1 MTRVHNKLVFPWLSA
16 VSLWPHE
23 YRDSGLQ
30 IRQPMNPPGR
40 KNIARSS
47 TQPLP
52 ALNRLLRLNETIEQ
66 ASSSPWL
73 FKTITSHHI
82 QHHGKLHVCNAS
94 HRGGH
99 GTTTRCSSTKNECNT
114 FSDKRL
120 PALNCYVT
128 KLESK
133 LHKIVSCGI
142 LCHYVTMVTF
152 RMTLLMNKWTYIFL
166 NEGWVHAL
174 QKSTFSCQQLVMRY
188 SNGWLEFGWKITR

>member
-1 MTRVHNKLVFPWLSA
+1 
-16 VSLWPHE
+16 
-23 YRDSGLQ
+23 
-30 IRQPMNPPGR
+30 MNPPRR

-52 ALNRLLRLNETIEQ
+52 LLNRLLRLNETRAGEFV
-66 ASSSPWL
+66 PCL

-82 QHHGKLHVCNAS
+82 HHHKKLHVCNAS
-94 HRGGH
+94 HSGGH

-128 KLESK
+128 KLQSK

-152 RMTLLMNKWTYIFL
+152 RMTLLMNK
-166 NEGWVHAL
+166 
-174 QKSTFSCQQLVMRY
+174 
-188 SNGWLEFGWKITR
+188 